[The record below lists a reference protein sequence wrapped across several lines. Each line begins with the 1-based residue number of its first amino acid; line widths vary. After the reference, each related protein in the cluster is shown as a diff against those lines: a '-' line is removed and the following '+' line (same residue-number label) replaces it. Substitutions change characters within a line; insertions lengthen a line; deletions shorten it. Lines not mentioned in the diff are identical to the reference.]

1 MLSLTVNKISRVYTA
16 TSIYLRKI
24 PQFFRYF
31 QLTFQNL
38 APSGEFFNVSLQRI
52 FFLSL
57 LCRIGVTKL
66 STFLITSGKHGFWEM
81 QFKPK

>member
-1 MLSLTVNKISRVYTA
+1 MLNLTVSKITRVYTA

-24 PQFFRYF
+24 SQSFRYF
-31 QLTFQNL
+31 QRNFQN
-38 APSGEFFNVSLQRI
+38 SGGFLNVSLQRI
-52 FFLSL
+52 FVLSL